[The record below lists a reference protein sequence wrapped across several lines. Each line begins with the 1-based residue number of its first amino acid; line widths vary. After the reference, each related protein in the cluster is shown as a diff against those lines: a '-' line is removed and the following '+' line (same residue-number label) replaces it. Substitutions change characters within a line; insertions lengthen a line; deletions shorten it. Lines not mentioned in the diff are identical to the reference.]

1 MLSIFFVVKLGKITH
16 CPNDKFPEVNID
28 IYRCQYL
35 QKTVL
40 TLQIQN
46 KYEKVIILWGDVMV

>member
-1 MLSIFFVVKLGKITH
+1 MGWLGHGKITH
-16 CPNDKFPEVNID
+16 CPNKKFPEVNID
-28 IYRCQYL
+28 MYSCQYL

-46 KYEKVIILWGDVMV
+46 KYEKVIIL